1 MDKQDITKATTEALG
16 RFGNAAHQAIDL
28 YRNGGERIATIA
40 GERWDTAFAQAK
52 PQLDAETRK
61 NATHAKD
68 VFARYY
74 SRAVALTADGAQI
87 VVDTFVGAT
96 IAGVERVAAYKHA

>member
-1 MDKQDITKATTEALG
+1 MNKQNITQATTEALG
-16 RFGNAAHQAIDL
+16 RFGNAAHQAIGL
-28 YRNGGERIATIA
+28 YREGGERIATIV
-40 GERWDTAFAQAK
+40 GERWDTAFAQSKA
-52 PQLDAETRK
+52 QLDAETRK

-68 VFARYY
+68 VFGRYY
-74 SRAVALTADGAQI
+74 SRALTLSADGAQI

>member
-1 MDKQDITKATTEALG
+1 MDKQDFTKATTEALG
-16 RFGNAAHQAIDL
+16 RFGNAAHQAIGL
-28 YRNGGERIATIA
+28 YRNGGERIAAVA

-52 PQLDAETRK
+52 PKLDAETRK

-68 VFARYY
+68 VFSRYY
-74 SRAVALTADGAQI
+74 SRALALSADGATI
-87 VVDTFVGAT
+87 VVDTVVGAT